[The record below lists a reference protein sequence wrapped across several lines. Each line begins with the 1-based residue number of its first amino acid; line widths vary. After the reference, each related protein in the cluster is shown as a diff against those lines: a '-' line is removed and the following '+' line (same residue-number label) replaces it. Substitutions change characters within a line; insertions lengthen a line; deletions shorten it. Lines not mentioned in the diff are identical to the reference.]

1 MPFLN
6 RLSSGKR
13 SSVAT
18 VTAEIRTS
26 ASAAN
31 KRLSSI
37 ISNET
42 FERYKEYMRKED
54 YTKIFEGFT
63 FFNNENTVNS
73 LENETVTRV
82 STRTNKQE
90 ILIENNNDK
99 NDKNKFLIEKKIFDN
114 LQNKEQSLFNAFMKD
129 KKIKKIL
136 VKKQDN
142 YETIDPNKKIII
154 DDMLN
159 KDTENGIKLN
169 NKTINKE
176 KIINKNLYL
185 KDMDEAR
192 DLTNEVFLKVY
203 QKLSKFTS
211 YNSFGGW
218 LRTLTKNTAIDYL
231 RHKTE
236 DLVLDDSESGIE
248 PIEPSSEDEQLVVD
262 KITYDWIIK
271 EMDTLPPLYRDV
283 CLLYYKDNLTVK
295 QISEAKNIPKGTVKS
310 YLFRFRK
317 KFNKKY

>member
-1 MPFLN
+1 MNAP
-6 RLSSGKR
+6 KI
-13 SSVAT
+13 T
-18 VTAEIRTS
+18 EKEIAIIKS
-26 ASAAN
+26 AQTGDPRAFN
-31 KRLSSI
+31 K
-37 ISNET
+37 
-42 FERYKEYMRKED
+42 
-54 YTKIFEGFT
+54 
-63 FFNNENTVNS
+63 
-73 LENETVTRV
+73 
-82 STRTNKQE
+82 
-90 ILIENNNDK
+90 
-99 NDKNKFLIEKKIFDN
+99 
-114 LQNKEQSLFNAFMKD
+114 LFNYYKPF
-129 KKIKKIL
+129 
-136 VKKQDN
+136 V
-142 YETIDPNKKIII
+142 
-154 DDMLN
+154 
-159 KDTENGIKLN
+159 ENLL
-169 NKTINKE
+169 
-176 KIINKNLYL
+176 NLYL